1 MILTRRSML
10 AASGA
15 ALATAAGLA
24 EARGLV
30 TEPTLLKVID
40 AALSTAKRQGASY
53 CDVRIHRRR
62 EQSVGVRDDHVSYVS
77 ENELYGVGVRVIC
90 QGAWGFASTSHVE
103 PSEASR
109 AALAACAIANANAA
123 VLEHKVELAPNPVHV
138 GVWQTPMTQ
147 DPFKIP
153 PADKAELLLSV
164 SQKLRGVKGISFCQ
178 VGVTTQQEWKLFA
191 SSEGALIEQQMTR
204 LDPGYAATAIDKA
217 TGEVANREW
226 DGAPA
231 QGGWEYLEQVHF
243 FEDAEKVATD
253 AVEKLKAATLEPKKL
268 DLILSPSNL
277 YLTIHESIGHPTEL
291 DRALGME
298 ANFAGTSFATPEKR
312 NKLQYASPI
321 VTVFADKTMPA
332 ALATCGYDDDGVQ
345 TQKWNLVEKGQF
357 VGYQTTRDQAGWLG
371 ETASR
376 GCSYAQDHAS
386 VPFQRM
392 PNVSLAPGDKDLGVK
407 DLIAGTD
414 DGVYIVGNGSW
425 SIDHQRYNFQFGGQM
440 FYEIKKGKITRAL
453 KDVAYQSNTLEFW
466 RSCDAIGGA
475 KSWELNGAMSDGKGE
490 PGQSNAVSHGCAP
503 SRFRGVSIINTSS
516 KKGA

>member
-1 MILTRRSML
+1 MILSRRSML

-15 ALATAAGLA
+15 AIATAAGLA

-30 TEPTLLKVID
+30 TEPQFLKVID

-53 CDVRIHRRR
+53 ADVRIHRRR
-62 EQSVGVRDDHVSYVS
+62 SQHVGVRDNHVSSVS

-90 QGAWGFASTSHVE
+90 QGAWGFASTSHVD
-103 PSEASR
+103 PSEAGR
-109 AALAACAIANANAA
+109 AAVTACAMATANAA
-123 VLEHKVELAPNPVHV
+123 VLEHKVELAANPVHV
-138 GVWQTPMTQ
+138 AVWQTPLEQ

-153 PADKAELLLSV
+153 PADKAELLLAV
-164 SQKLRGVKGISFCQ
+164 SQKLRTVKGITFCN
-178 VGVTTQQEWKLFA
+178 VGVSSNLEWKLFA
-191 SSEGALIEQQMTR
+191 SSEGALIEQTITR
-204 LDPGYAATAIDKA
+204 LDPSYQATAIDKA

-231 QGGWEYLEQVHF
+231 QAGWEYLEQAHF
-243 FEDAEKVATD
+243 LEDAERVATD
-253 AVEKLKAATLEPKKL
+253 AIEKLKAGTLEPKKR

-277 YLTIHESIGHPTEL
+277 YLTIHESVGHPTEL

-298 ANFAGTSFATPEKR
+298 ANFAGTSFATLEKR
-312 NKLQYASPI
+312 NSLIYASPI
-321 VTVFADKTMPA
+321 VTVFADKTTPA
-332 ALATCGYDDDGVQ
+332 ALATCGYDDDGVK
-345 TQKWNLVEKGQF
+345 TQKWNLVEKGLF
-357 VGYQTTRDQAGWLG
+357 VGYQTTRDQAGWIG

-392 PNVSLAPGDKDLGVK
+392 PNVSLAPGDKDIGVK
-407 DLIAGTD
+407 DLIAGTE

-440 FYEIKKGKITRAL
+440 FYEVKKGKITRPL
-453 KDVAYQSNTLEFW
+453 KDIAYQSNTPEFW

-475 KSWELNGAMSDGKGE
+475 KSWELNGAFGDGKGE
-490 PGQSNAVSHGCAP
+490 PGQVNAVSHGCAP
-503 SRFRGVSIINTSS
+503 ARFRGVSIINTAS
-516 KKGA
+516 KKGV